1 MLFSIVLSLR
11 IGHSENALSTA
22 GGNAK
27 KFNFKGVSSSSSQRN
42 NTSAKSGFDY
52 KCAKKD
58 GGREGG
64 SLSACPS
71 LSIAATSPSTDF
83 IFLYTPCRLE
93 SLITCANRLL

>member
-27 KFNFKGVSSSSSQRN
+27 KFNFKRVSSSSSQRN

-58 GGREGG
+58 GGREEVCQRAP
-64 SLSACPS
+64 LSPS
-71 LSIAATSPSTDF
+71 LP
-83 IFLYTPCRLE
+83 PP
-93 SLITCANRLL
+93 LLLTLFFCTHPVG